1 MKYSLKYGSNTL
13 EFILPEQNVLHFI
26 NVKQIDAKRENR
38 DVLQEALKNPV
49 AAPALQSAVK
59 KQKLTLLVEDATR
72 DVAIEDILAVL
83 VPHLKNAASVTVI
96 ICSGT
101 HDPNLPANQR
111 IKDALQSAFA
121 AQGIRNNKILVNDS
135 RNGEFDE
142 YGITTIGN
150 RVLVNRAVNE
160 TEVFL
165 TLSDMKNHYFA
176 GYSCAVK
183 NYLPGICAYEST
195 EYNHALALLDEA
207 TFGQHPWH
215 PEPDRRT
222 NPVAA
227 DMVEAFHMI
236 VGKRPAYALATIE
249 KTHQILWAQFG
260 DLKQVTQNGIVQVDH
275 LMSQKITPA
284 DLLIVSSGG
293 YPNDESIYTA
303 QRALDLSKDAVKPG
317 GKILFLAEC
326 RNGISPCSAKKN
338 FFDILAQ
345 PLSEVLKLPR
355 KKYLLYSHKAYKL
368 ARLIQRVAVIGVHTK
383 LSPEEV
389 ETIHLKY
396 VTDPAQFVRD
406 ALQENPQLTINLVND
421 GNKIALLH

>member
-1 MKYSLKYGSNTL
+1 MIYELKYGSG
-13 EFILPEQNVLHFI
+13 FISLQIPEENVLHFI
-26 NVKQIDAKRENR
+26 NVKQIDAQRENR
-38 DVLQEALKNPV
+38 DVLQEALENPV
-49 AAPALQSAVK
+49 AAPPLQTIVEKRKVALF
-59 KQKLTLLVEDATR
+59 VEDATR
-72 DVAIEDILAVL
+72 DVAIEDILSVL
-83 VPHLKNAASVTVI
+83 VPHLKNAASITVI

-101 HDPNLPANQR
+101 HDPHLPANRR

-121 AQGIRNNKILVNDS
+121 AQGIGNFKILVNES
-135 RNGEFDE
+135 RNGEFDD
-142 YGITTIGN
+142 YGTTAIGN
-150 RVLVNRAVNE
+150 RILVNRAVKE

-183 NYLPGICAYEST
+183 NFLPGICAYEST
-195 EYNHALALLDEA
+195 ERNHALALLEEA

-215 PEPDRRT
+215 PDPHRRT
-222 NPVAA
+222 NPVAD

-260 DLKQVTQNGIVQVDH
+260 DLKQVTQNGIVQVDR
-275 LMSQKITPA
+275 LMSQKVTPA

-303 QRALDLSKDAVKPG
+303 QRALELSKNAVKPG

-326 RNGISPCSAKKN
+326 RNGISPCSAKEN

-345 PLSEVLKLPR
+345 PLPEVLKLPQ
-355 KKYLLYSHKAYKL
+355 KKYLLYSHKAYKF
-368 ARLIQRVAVIGVHTK
+368 ARLIQRVGVIGIYTELPGK
-383 LSPEEV
+383 DV
-389 ETIHLKY
+389 ETIHLKR
-396 VTDPAQFVRD
+396 VAEPVQFVRD

-421 GNKIALLH
+421 GNKIALLR

>member
-38 DVLQEALKNPV
+38 DVLQEALENPV
-49 AAPALQSAVK
+49 AAPDLQSAVK

-135 RNGEFDE
+135 RNVEFDE

-207 TFGQHPWH
+207 
-215 PEPDRRT
+215 
-222 NPVAA
+222 
-227 DMVEAFHMI
+227 
-236 VGKRPAYALATIE
+236 
-249 KTHQILWAQFG
+249 
-260 DLKQVTQNGIVQVDH
+260 
-275 LMSQKITPA
+275 
-284 DLLIVSSGG
+284 
-293 YPNDESIYTA
+293 
-303 QRALDLSKDAVKPG
+303 
-317 GKILFLAEC
+317 
-326 RNGISPCSAKKN
+326 
-338 FFDILAQ
+338 
-345 PLSEVLKLPR
+345 
-355 KKYLLYSHKAYKL
+355 
-368 ARLIQRVAVIGVHTK
+368 
-383 LSPEEV
+383 
-389 ETIHLKY
+389 
-396 VTDPAQFVRD
+396 
-406 ALQENPQLTINLVND
+406 
-421 GNKIALLH
+421 